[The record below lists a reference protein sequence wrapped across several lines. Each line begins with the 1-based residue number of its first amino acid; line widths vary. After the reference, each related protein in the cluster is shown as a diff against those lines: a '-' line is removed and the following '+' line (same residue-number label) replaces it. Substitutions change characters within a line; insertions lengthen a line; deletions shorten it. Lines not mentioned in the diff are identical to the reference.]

1 MLDTPMIL
9 IASGGL
15 GSCFDALAV
24 NKALCDAEG
33 VRIDEDGLNAVIRL
47 AKGDMR
53 KVLNVLQSAFMAY
66 DKIGEAEVC
75 KTTGNPLPKDVQR
88 VMHTITND
96 DIATAFATVS
106 QVQLE
111 SGVALADLIVLITPF
126 ISRMALPSHI
136 KIHLYKELADLQYR
150 LSFGTSEKIQL
161 GSFIGIWRAAAEMA
175 VASSTSISDAAST
188 SVQVKD
194 MELA

>member
-1 MLDTPMIL
+1 MTKDAQFALRRIMEQYSRNARFCL
-9 IASGGL
+9 ICNYVSKIIPAVQSRCTLSLCSSGRL
-15 GSCFDALAV
+15 ADAAPAHNV
-24 NKALCDAEG
+24 IDAEG

-75 KTTGNPLPKDVQR
+75 KTTGNPLPQDIQR

-106 QVQLE
+106 RY
-111 SGVALADLIVLITPF
+111 S
-126 ISRMALPSHI
+126 
-136 KIHLYKELADLQYR
+136 
-150 LSFGTSEKIQL
+150 
-161 GSFIGIWRAAAEMA
+161 
-175 VASSTSISDAAST
+175 
-188 SVQVKD
+188 
-194 MELA
+194 